1 MGEAVATLKWKWILW
16 QVVVPI
22 LGPIA
27 ISIVAVVLW
36 WTGRTDFRI
45 HWGLIVDIT
54 PWALTFYAVTLIG
67 AALNDLIPDF
77 SRRPG
82 NWFFTDIGGACCIPL
97 CCIHCHL
104 AARKGF
110 LCRTENMGGDDHPVS
125 NICGVVL
132 Q

>member
-1 MGEAVATLKWKWILW
+1 VATLKWKWILW

-27 ISIVAVVLW
+27 ISTVAVVLW
-36 WTGRTDFRI
+36 WTGRTDFQI
-45 HWGLIVDIT
+45 HWRLIVDIT

-82 NWFFTDIGGACCIPL
+82 IGFSLI
-97 CCIHCHL
+97 L
-104 AARKGF
+104 AALAVSLYAAFIVIWRHENDFSVGPRIWVATIILLAISVG
-110 LCRTENMGGDDHPVS
+110 LCYNEAKA
-125 NICGVVL
+125 
-132 Q
+132 